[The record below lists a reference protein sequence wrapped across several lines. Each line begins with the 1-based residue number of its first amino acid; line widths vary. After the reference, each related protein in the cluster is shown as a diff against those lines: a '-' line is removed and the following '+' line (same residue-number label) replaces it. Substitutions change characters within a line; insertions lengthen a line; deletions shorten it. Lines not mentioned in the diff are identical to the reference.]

1 VTTPVLLLVTGL
13 AVAAPPYDVAETR
26 EAKLKGLAGTHR
38 LHLVPWADVP
48 ADG

>member
-1 VTTPVLLLVTGL
+1 VTALGD
-13 AVAAPPYDVAETR
+13 AVDVAETR
-26 EAKLKGLAGTHR
+26 ETELKGLAGTHR